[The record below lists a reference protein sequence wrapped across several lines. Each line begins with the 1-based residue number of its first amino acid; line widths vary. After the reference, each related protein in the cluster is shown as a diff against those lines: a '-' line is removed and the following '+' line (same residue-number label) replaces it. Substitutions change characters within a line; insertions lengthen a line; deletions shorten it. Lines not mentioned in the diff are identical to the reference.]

1 MKTMTLLFDEGMI
14 ELRFPSQDGTEY
26 MSFDETKGP
35 LCEMLHVPTDTSE
48 LTIDF
53 EKECVEFAFAGERM
67 CEERPG
73 VADDENRILTL
84 LGYKTV
90 DMTNTVGLVN
100 AFVNGEISENL
111 FNLLF
116 DLEGQENEAN
126 SGIAQF
132 LKMLEQDESDL

>member
-14 ELRFPSQDGTEY
+14 ELRFPSQNGTEY
-26 MSFDETKGP
+26 MAFDETKGP
-35 LCEMLHVPTDTSE
+35 LCEMLNVPIDISE
-48 LTIDF
+48 LTLDF
-53 EKECVEFAFAGERM
+53 ENECIEFAIAGESS

-73 VADDENRILTL
+73 LADEESQILTL
-84 LGYKTV
+84 LGYETM

-100 AFVNGEISENL
+100 AFANGEISENL

-126 SGIAQF
+126 PGIAQF
-132 LKMLEQDESDL
+132 LKMLEQDESDS

>member
-1 MKTMTLLFDEGMI
+1 MGGGTGEG
-14 ELRFPSQDGTEY
+14 
-26 MSFDETKGP
+26 
-35 LCEMLHVPTDTSE
+35 
-48 LTIDF
+48 
-53 EKECVEFAFAGERM
+53 M

-132 LKMLEQDESDL
+132 LKMLEQDESDS